1 MGNCMRLILDFGL
14 RPAPRDLV
22 HVAND
27 RIVSVHSD
35 VLHGD
40 RLLSSSTVPIEPLR
54 RHRKCALG
62 LVGKL
67 KVSTPGLWNLVR
79 SVSSTRA

>member
-1 MGNCMRLILDFGL
+1 
-14 RPAPRDLV
+14 
-22 HVAND
+22 
-27 RIVSVHSD
+27 